1 MITHN
6 TLILILNLA
15 QVEIFY
21 EHTVEHPSDDEQYL
35 IIDPPIINYLFN
47 ASILGHNRSHYLK
60 AVLLTILF
68 EGMLPLVDKEED
80 PRVRS
85 EVWRLCQ
92 CLDILTLVSP
102 SVIHQ
107 SSD

>member
-1 MITHN
+1 MIIEN

-35 IIDPPIINYLFN
+35 IIDPPTINYLFN
-47 ASILGHNRSHYLK
+47 ASILGHNDSHYLK

-85 EVWRLCQ
+85 EVWRHFH

-102 SVIHQ
+102 SVTNL